1 MKHLLCLILLLTS
14 SVALATESQK
24 LNQLLDDIWQWE
36 ITNDP
41 MLASRAGLNLKPN
54 KLEDL
59 SPASL
64 QRRHEAAKRFMKK
77 LENIK
82 KPKLPTSD
90 QISLSVQML
99 RLQNKI
105 DKYRF
110 NDHYLP
116 FTSESGF
123 YSSLA
128 FLPGTHR
135 FNKAEDYQFYLQRLS
150 DFPRYFSEQTHWL
163 REGIKTGQ
171 TQPLEVID
179 IVPQLVNNFIHEN
192 PTESV
197 FYRPFAKE
205 SVYFIDNKKWQG
217 LQKEAQHIIS
227 NKVIIAYQKFHEFL
241 LDEYLPGAKQT
252 LGAISWPNGA
262 EFYQNRAAYYT
273 TTTLSVEEIHQLGLS
288 EVKRIRN
295 EMQQVIDS
303 LNYEGD
309 LAQFIQFLRTD
320 PQFYATSEQE
330 ILRYAAYLSKKIDGK
345 LPKLF
350 SYLPRTPY
358 AVEPVPASIAPNYT
372 TGRYISPTNE
382 TEPGYYWVNTYALDK
397 RPLYA
402 LPALTLHEAVPGHHL
417 QIALALEL
425 DELPYVRRYTYIS
438 AFGEGWGLYSEYLGK
453 EVDFYETP
461 YDEFGRL
468 SYEMWRATRL
478 VVDTGIHTKGW
489 TRQQAVE
496 YMLDNTALSEHNVR
510 TEVDR
515 YITWP
520 AQALSYKIGELTI
533 KRLRKEAETKL
544 GDKFDIR
551 AFHKAVLE
559 HGSVPLTT
567 LENNIRTYIQHR
579 LTTKD

>member
-1 MKHLLCLILLLTS
+1 MRSSFLTLSTGLVLLIAS
-14 SVALATESQK
+14 STAFANESKK
-24 LNQLLDDIWQWE
+24 LNKLLDDIWEWE
-36 ITNDP
+36 MANSPI
-41 MLASRAGLNLKPN
+41 LATRLNHPQESP

-59 SPASL
+59 SPESL
-64 QRRHEAAKRFMKK
+64 KHQHAEGLQFMAKLQKIRSKR
-77 LENIK
+77 LT
-82 KPKLPTSD
+82 TSEE
-90 QISLSVQML
+90 ISLSVQKL
-99 RLQNKI
+99 RLQNQL
-105 DKYRF
+105 DQYRY
-110 NDHYLP
+110 NAHYMP

-123 YSSLA
+123 YSMLA
-128 FLPGTHR
+128 FLPGIHK
-135 FNKAEDYQFYLQRLS
+135 FNSRADYEFYLDRLA
-150 DFPRYFSEQTHWL
+150 DFPRYFNEQTHWL
-163 REGIKTGQ
+163 RQGIKSGK

-179 IVPQLVNNFIHEN
+179 IVPELVKNFVYEN
-192 PTESV
+192 PTESP

-205 SVYFIDNKKWQG
+205 SVAFLSDEQWRA
-217 LQKEAQHIIS
+217 LQTEGQHIIS
-227 NKVIIAYQKFHEFL
+227 NKVVVSYQKLHDFL
-241 LDEYLPGAKQT
+241 LNEYLPEAKEE
-252 LGAISWPNGA
+252 LGAISWPNG
-262 EFYQNRAAYYT
+262 EEYYKNRAAYYT
-273 TTTLSVEEIHQLGLS
+273 TTSLTVDEIHNLGLS
-288 EVKRIRN
+288 EVKRIKG
-295 EMQQVIDS
+295 EMQEVIDA

-320 PQFYATSEQE
+320 PQFYAKTEGE
-330 ILRYAAYLSKKIDGK
+330 ILQYAAYLSKRMDAK

-358 AVEPVPASIAPNYT
+358 GVAPVPASIAPNYT
-372 TGRYISPTNE
+372 TGRYISPTND

-417 QIALALEL
+417 QIALAQEL
-425 DELPYVRRYTYIS
+425 SDLPNVRRYTYIS

-478 VVDTGIHTKGW
+478 VVDTGVHTKGW
-489 TRQQAVE
+489 TRQQAVD

-533 KRLRKEAETKL
+533 KRLRKEAEETLK
-544 GDKFDIR
+544 GEFDIR
-551 AFHKAVLE
+551 EFHKAVLE

-567 LENNIRTYIQHR
+567 LENSIRTFIN
-579 LTTKD
+579 K